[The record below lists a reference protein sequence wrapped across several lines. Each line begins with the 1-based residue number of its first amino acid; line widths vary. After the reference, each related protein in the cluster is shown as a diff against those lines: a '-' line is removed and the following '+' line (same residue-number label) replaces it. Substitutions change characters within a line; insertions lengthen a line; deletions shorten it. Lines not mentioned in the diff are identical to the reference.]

1 MDIEHNIWSLFVRSL
16 YERSSSY
23 SIHSSET
30 TKLTQRWKKSFDFVG
45 LIQTF
50 YLIQLSS
57 AHEQH
62 DDSTSSTARR
72 FFVISRSLPFT
83 IFVCLSTHIARVSS
97 YTAASNYCIA
107 SGTK

>member
-45 LIQTF
+45 LIQT
-50 YLIQLSS
+50 SS